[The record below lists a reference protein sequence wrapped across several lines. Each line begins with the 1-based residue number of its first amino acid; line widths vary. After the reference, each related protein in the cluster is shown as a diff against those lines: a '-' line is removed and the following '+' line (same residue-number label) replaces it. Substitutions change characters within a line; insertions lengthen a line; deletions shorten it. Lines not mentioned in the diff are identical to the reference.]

1 MCHTADMDVLLR
13 YRGKEITDEDIAF
26 INRLI
31 AVHPQDSR
39 RALSKRLCEAWGWV
53 QPNGQLRDMVCR
65 GLMLA
70 LHRSG
75 LIDLPEKRQSPL
87 NPLAVNRAKPA
98 HVAVDQTPINGSVK
112 SVGPFETRRVRGTD
126 EEKLYNGLIEQYHY
140 LGYCHP
146 VGEQLK
152 YVVFADERP
161 IACLA
166 FSSAPRHIGCRD
178 RFIGWSAE
186 QRRHNIRLIAYNT
199 RFLILPWVRV
209 ANLASHLLSRTAKRV
224 VDDWQ
229 TVYGHPIYLLTTF
242 VDTERFAGT
251 CYQAA
256 NWIYLG
262 TTTGRG
268 KNDHS
273 GKANRSI
280 KAVWA
285 YPTVKDFRARLCSAG
300 G

>member
-1 MCHTADMDVLLR
+1 MDVRLR
-13 YRGKEITDEDIAF
+13 YRGTEITDEDIAF

-31 AVHPQDSR
+31 ATHPEDSR
-39 RALSKRLCEAWGWV
+39 RALSQRLCEAWNWV

-65 GLMLA
+65 GLMLE

-75 LIDLPEKRQSPL
+75 LIRLPEKRQTPP
-87 NPLAVNRAKPA
+87 NPLAARRAKPA
-98 HVAVDQTPINGSVK
+98 SVEVDQRPINGSVK
-112 SVGPFETRRVRGTD
+112 TLGSLELRQVRGTR

-152 YVVFADERP
+152 YVVFADERS

-178 RFIGWSAE
+178 RFIGWNVE
-186 QRRHNIRLIAYNT
+186 QRTCNIRLIAYNT

-209 ANLASHLLSRTAKRV
+209 RYLASHLLSRAARRV
-224 VDDWQ
+224 REDWQ
-229 TVYGHPIYLLTTF
+229 RVYGHPIYLLTTF

-251 CYQAA
+251 CYRAA

-268 KNDHS
+268 KNDQS
-273 GKANRSI
+273 RKANRSI

-285 YPTVKDFRARLCSAG
+285 YPTVKDFRSQLSSVRG
-300 G
+300 

>member
-1 MCHTADMDVLLR
+1 MDVLLR
-13 YRGKEITDEDIAF
+13 YRGKEITDNDTAF

-31 AVHPQDSR
+31 AAHPDDSR
-39 RALSKRLCEAWGWV
+39 RALSQRLCEAWNWV
-53 QPNGQLRDMVCR
+53 QANGELRDMVCR
-65 GLMLA
+65 GLMLE

-75 LIDLPEKRQSPL
+75 LISLPEKKHSPP
-87 NPLAVNRAKPA
+87 NPLAAERAKPA
-98 HVAVDQTPINGSVK
+98 PVTVDETPIGGSPK
-112 SVGPFETRRVRGTD
+112 SLGVIEIRQVRGTAW
-126 EEKLYNGLIEQYHY
+126 EKLYNGLIEQYHY

-161 IACLA
+161 VACFA

-186 QRRHNIRLIAYNT
+186 QRKRNIRLIAYNT

-209 ANLASHLLSRTAKRV
+209 RNLASHLLSRTAKRV

-229 TVYGHPIYLLTTF
+229 SVYGHPIYLLTTF

-256 NWIYLG
+256 NWIYVG
-262 TTTGRG
+262 MTTGRG
-268 KNDHS
+268 KNDQT

-280 KAVWA
+280 KAVWG
-285 YPTVKDFRARLCSAG
+285 YPTVRDFRSRLCSVQG
-300 G
+300 

>member
-1 MCHTADMDVLLR
+1 MDVQLR

-31 AVHPQDSR
+31 AAHPADSR
-39 RALSKRLCEAWGWV
+39 RALSKRLCEAWNWV
-53 QPNGQLRDMVCR
+53 QPNGQVRDMVCR
-65 GLMLA
+65 GLMLE

-75 LIDLPEKRQSPL
+75 LIRLPEKKQTPP
-87 NPLAVNRAKPA
+87 NPLAANRAKPA
-98 HVAVDQTPINGSVK
+98 QVAVDQTPISGSAK
-112 SVGPFETRRVRGTD
+112 TVGALKIRRVRGTD
-126 EEKLYNGLIEQYHY
+126 EKKLYNGLIEQYHY

-161 IACLA
+161 VACLA

-186 QRRHNIRLIAYNT
+186 QRRRNIGLIAYNT

-209 ANLASHLLSRTAKRV
+209 RYLASHLLSRIARRV

-229 TVYGHPIYLLTTF
+229 GVYGHPIYLLTTF
-242 VDTERFAGT
+242 VDTERFGGT

-268 KNDHS
+268 KNDQT

-285 YPTVKDFRARLCSAG
+285 YPTVRDFRFRLCSVQG
-300 G
+300 

>member
-1 MCHTADMDVLLR
+1 MHVQLR
-13 YRGKEITDEDIAF
+13 YRGKEITDDDIAF

-31 AVHPQDSR
+31 AAHPEDSR
-39 RALSKRLCEAWGWV
+39 RALSKRLCEAWNWV

-65 GLMLA
+65 GLMLE
-70 LHRSG
+70 LHRSR
-75 LIDLPEKRQSPL
+75 LVRLPEKKHSPP
-87 NPLAVNRAKPA
+87 NPLGPHRAKPS
-98 HVAVDQTPINGSVK
+98 HVEVDQTPINGSVK
-112 SVGPFETRRVRGTD
+112 TVGPLTVRQVRGTD
-126 EEKLYNGLIEQYHY
+126 EERLYNGLIEQYHY

-161 IACLA
+161 IACVA

-178 RFIGWSAE
+178 RFIGWSVE
-186 QRRHNIRLIAYNT
+186 QRKRNIRLIAYNT
-199 RFLILPWVRV
+199 RFLIMPWVRV
-209 ANLASHLLSRTAKRV
+209 RYLASHLLSRAAKRLV
-224 VDDWQ
+224 EDWQ
-229 TVYGHPIYLLTTF
+229 SVYGHPISLLTTF

-268 KNDHS
+268 KNDQS
-273 GKANRSI
+273 GKPNRSI

-285 YPTVKDFRARLCSAG
+285 YPTVKDFRSQLCSLLE
-300 G
+300 

>member
-1 MCHTADMDVLLR
+1 MDIRLR
-13 YRGKEITDEDIAF
+13 YRGTQITDDDIAF

-31 AVHPQDSR
+31 ATHPEDSR
-39 RALSKRLCEAWGWV
+39 RALSQRLCEAWDWV

-65 GLMLA
+65 GLMLE

-75 LIDLPEKRQSPL
+75 LISLPEKRQTPP
-87 NPLAVNRAKPA
+87 NPLAASRAKPA
-98 HVAVDQTPINGSVK
+98 HVKVDQTPISGSVK
-112 SVGPFETRRVRGTD
+112 SLPALKIRQVRGSD

-152 YVVFADERP
+152 YVAFADERP

-178 RFIGWSAE
+178 RFIGWSVE
-186 QRRHNIRLIAYNT
+186 QRKRNIRLIAYNT

-209 ANLASHLLSRTAKRV
+209 RHLASHLLSRAARRL

-229 TVYGHPIYLLTTF
+229 RVYGHPIYLLTTF

-251 CYQAA
+251 CYRAA

-268 KNDHS
+268 KNDQS
-273 GKANRSI
+273 RKANRSI

-285 YPTVKDFRARLCSAG
+285 YPTVKDFRSQLSSVRG
-300 G
+300 

>member
-1 MCHTADMDVLLR
+1 MDVVLR
-13 YRGKEITDEDIAF
+13 YRGKEITDTDIAF

-31 AVHPQDSR
+31 AFHPGDSR
-39 RALSKRLCEAWGWV
+39 RALSKRLCEAWNWV
-53 QPNGQLRDMVCR
+53 QANGQLRDMVCR
-65 GLMLA
+65 GLMLE

-75 LIDLPEKRQSPL
+75 LIRLPERKHSPP
-87 NPLAVNRAKPA
+87 NPLAANRAKPA
-98 HVAVDQTPINGSVK
+98 PVAADQTPINGSVK
-112 SVGPFETRRVRGTD
+112 SEGPFEFRRVRGT
-126 EEKLYNGLIEQYHY
+126 EGEKLYNGLIEQYHY

-152 YVVFADERP
+152 YVVFAGERP
-161 IACLA
+161 VACLA

-186 QRRHNIRLIAYNT
+186 QRRNNVRLIAYNT

-209 ANLASHLLSRTAKRV
+209 RYLASHLLARTAKRV

-229 TVYGHPIYLLTTF
+229 TVYEHPVYLLTTF
-242 VDTERFAGT
+242 IDTERFAGT

-268 KNDHS
+268 KNDQT

-280 KAVWA
+280 KGVWA
-285 YPTVKDFRARLCSAG
+285 YPTVKDFRSRLCSVQA
-300 G
+300 

>member
-1 MCHTADMDVLLR
+1 MDVLLR

-31 AVHPQDSR
+31 AAHPHDSR
-39 RALSKRLCEAWGWV
+39 RALSKRLCEAWNWV
-53 QPNGQLRDMVCR
+53 QPNGRLRDMVCR
-65 GLMLA
+65 SMMLQ
-70 LHRSG
+70 LHRVG
-75 LIDLPEKRQSPL
+75 LIGLPEKQHSPP
-87 NPLAVNRAKPA
+87 NPLGAKRAKPA
-98 HVAVDQTPINGSVK
+98 HVAVDQTPITGSVK
-112 SVGPFETRRVRGTD
+112 SVGAFEIRRVRGTD

-161 IACLA
+161 VACLA

-186 QRRHNIRLIAYNT
+186 QRKGNILLVAYNT

-209 ANLASHLLSRTAKRV
+209 SNLASHLLARTAKRV
-224 VDDWQ
+224 IEDWQ

-262 TTTGRG
+262 MTTGRG
-268 KNDHS
+268 KNDQS

-285 YPTVKDFRARLCSAG
+285 YPTVKDFRSRLCSVGA
-300 G
+300 